1 MASVIS
7 SSRHIVGL
15 PSRLRLFSTTLTRDA
30 APVKRLGVV
39 GAGQMVYTPESPRGN
54 ENKRAL
60 LTLFLQGLGIALVA
74 AQKAQVPV
82 TLVDSS
88 QKSLDRGIAFA
99 GW

>member
-15 PSRLRLFSTTLTRDA
+15 PSRLRLFSTTVTRDA

-39 GAGQMVYTPESPRGN
+39 GAGQMVYAPGGI

-60 LTLFLQGLGIALVA
+60 LTLFYRGWELL
-74 AQKAQVPV
+74 
-82 TLVDSS
+82 SS
-88 QKSLDRGIAFA
+88 PHRKHRCS
-99 GW
+99 